1 MKTRKLSAFLLA
13 CALFIA
19 GAASASAAPDYGRD
33 LFNFFLKKMDPEK
46 AELHLQSLP
55 TEKGE
60 IPWAYLEC
68 TNANVRG
75 MNIRSLKMDC
85 FDAVVTPPA
94 QWKKM
99 EHPRVQSM
107 LACHAEGTFTEADVN
122 AFLHDRL
129 FGHDKEWERI
139 SVKMHD
145 DRIYA
150 VGYYNANIKIMRFKV
165 KLELSCRIAGR
176 GTALWLEDVELK
188 VNNKRM
194 SKGMMEKALNRI
206 QPFLDMSKYNL
217 PLYLTK
223 IELGDGICRVASR
236 IPPRPIDG
244 GILYKRVKKPVSGD
258 AAPVKK

>member
-1 MKTRKLSAFLLA
+1 LLLLFCA
-13 CALFIA
+13 CRAV
-19 GAASASAAPDYGRD
+19 AAPDYGRE
-33 LFNFFLKKMDPEK
+33 LFKFFLKKMDPQK

-68 TNANVRG
+68 QNANVRG

-107 LACHAEGTFTEADVN
+107 LACHAEGIFTEEDVN

-139 SVKMHD
+139 SVRMKD
-145 DRIYA
+145 DRINA
-150 VGYYNANIKIMRFKV
+150 VGWYNADIKIMRFKV

-188 VNNKRM
+188 VNDKKM
-194 SKGMMEKALNRI
+194 SKGMMAKALERI

-223 IELGDGICRVASR
+223 IELSDGECRVASR
-236 IPPRPIDG
+236 IPPRPLAG
-244 GILYKRVKKPVSGD
+244 GIRYERVKKP
-258 AAPVKK
+258 AAAKTEK

>member
-1 MKTRKLSAFLLA
+1 MKIKKLSVLLLA
-13 CALFIA
+13 VFLTAS
-19 GAASASAAPDYGRD
+19 GAHAADFGQE
-33 LFNFFLKKMDPEK
+33 LFNFFLRKMDPEK
-46 AELHLQSLP
+46 AELHLQSPP

-85 FDAVVTPPA
+85 FDAVITPPA
-94 QWKKM
+94 KWKKM
-99 EHPRVQSM
+99 EHPYVESM
-107 LACHAEGTFTEADVN
+107 LACHAEGIFTEEDVN

-139 SVKMHD
+139 SVDMRN

-150 VGYYNANIKIMRFKV
+150 VGWYNANLKIMRVKV
-165 KLELSCRIAGR
+165 KLELSCRIVGR

-188 VNNKRM
+188 VNDKRM
-194 SKGMMEKALNRI
+194 SKGMMKKALERI

-223 IELGDGICRVASR
+223 IELTDDVCRVASR
-236 IPPRPIDG
+236 IPPRPLVG
-244 GILYKRVKKPVSGD
+244 GIKYERTRTPLEAGNPD
-258 AAPVKK
+258 MPVKK